1 MAKCVCVCVN
11 IYASVSVC
19 VHMYLKGHSM
29 ESGPPLIIYKNI
41 EN

>member
-1 MAKCVCVCVN
+1 MSIKYYQPRSMMENLLGQA
-11 IYASVSVC
+11 IQ
-19 VHMYLKGHSM
+19 GHSM